1 MQREWLLNI
10 HSLPLLTSSLWDTDT
25 LFIASACSKS
35 NWPHC
40 WAAHVAAKGWPTCV
54 PGLTAALQPCPA
66 HAPSCS
72 IHTQEHGLG
81 TGSAANRHPTICTD
95 LWLSDISI
103 NIIKILQFTMICC
116 FKNWS
121 VSIMVVTVTH
131 AYLFTSSQ
139 IKFWS
144 YTNETFSLHVLFFF
158 FFSLS

>member
-1 MQREWLLNI
+1 MITEY
-10 HSLPLLTSSLWDTDT
+10 SLPLLTSSWNIYT

-66 HAPSCS
+66 HALSCS

-81 TGSAANRHPTICTD
+81 TGSAANRHPTICAD

-103 NIIKILQFTMICC
+103 NIIKILQFTALKTDQ
-116 FKNWS
+116 FP
-121 VSIMVVTVTH
+121 VTH

-144 YTNETFSLHVLFFF
+144 YTNVTFSFHVLVFFSP
-158 FFSLS
+158 FSLS